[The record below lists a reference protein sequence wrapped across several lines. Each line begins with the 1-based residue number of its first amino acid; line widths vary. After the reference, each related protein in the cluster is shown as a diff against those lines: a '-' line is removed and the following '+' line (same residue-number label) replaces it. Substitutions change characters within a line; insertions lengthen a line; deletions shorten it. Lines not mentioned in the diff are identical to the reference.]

1 MAVKV
6 TLPQMGEGVTDAT
19 VTKWLK
25 QEGEQVK
32 EYDPLVEVNTDK
44 VDTEIP
50 SPASGTILRILQAEG
65 AVVPVNAT
73 LVWIGEPGE
82 ALPEDEGAAA
92 PAAAPKAA
100 APEVTQQPVAAVPV
114 PAAPIAVKPI
124 PAAQPATP
132 QPIPAASQP
141 AATPAGGPVS
151 ALAAKVA
158 AEHGVNLAAVHGS
171 GPGGRI
177 TKEDVLAAA
186 QAGTARFVAGNA
198 AALSGPVS
206 LPSFDGHNMATFL
219 SPVVRKLASEHN
231 LDVSRIRGTGEG
243 GRVTKADVEAA
254 LANGSAYAPLQ
265 FTAPAA
271 QAAAPKPQFP
281 PAFPEAI
288 PGTVMKLNPVR
299 RAIAEHMVRSKHTS
313 PHVTT
318 VMEIDM
324 SRVGAHRAANKAAFA
339 QQGVN
344 LTFTA
349 YFVNAIVAACNA
361 YPIVNS
367 SWSDEGVAVHGAI
380 NIGIA
385 TALEPDGLIVPVV
398 KNAGSLTLLEMA
410 RAVNDL
416 SGRARGKQLKT
427 DEVQGGTITLTNH
440 GTSGSL
446 FATPIINQPQCAI
459 IGTGAIQK
467 RAVVIDDAIA
477 IRPMAYTTL
486 TFDHRILDGA
496 VADYFLGTI
505 KFTLE
510 HWA

>member
-19 VTKWLK
+19 VTKWIK
-25 QEGEQVK
+25 KEGEQVK

-50 SPASGTILRILQAEG
+50 SPASGTILKILQAEG
-65 AVVPVNAT
+65 AVVPVNAI

-82 ALPEDEGAAA
+82 SVPEDGGGA
-92 PAAAPKAA
+92 PAAAAPKPAA
-100 APEVTQQPVAAVPV
+100 AQPV
-114 PAAPIAVKPI
+114 PAAPQPTPVPSQVVVKLT
-124 PAAQPATP
+124 PAPLQPA
-132 QPIPAASQP
+132 PIAHSQSSAA
-141 AATPAGGPVS
+141 AGGPVS

-158 AEHGVNLAAVHGS
+158 AEHGVNLAAVQGS

-186 QAGTARFVAGNA
+186 QAGTARMAPGA
-198 AALSGPVS
+198 AAPAASGQPPAAIS

-219 SPVVRKLASEHN
+219 SPVVRKLAAEHN
-231 LDVSRIRGTGEG
+231 VDVSRIRGTGEG
-243 GRVTKADVEAA
+243 GRVTKADIEAA
-254 LANGSAYAPLQ
+254 LANGN
-265 FTAPAA
+265 APAPVA
-271 QAAAPKPQFP
+271 SAEQRQQRSAQFP

-398 KNAGSLTLLEMA
+398 KNAGSMTLLDMA

-416 SGRARGKQLKT
+416 SSRARGKQLKT

-467 RAVVIDDAIA
+467 RAVVINDAIA
-477 IRPMAYTTL
+477 IRPMVYTTL

-510 HWA
+510 NWA